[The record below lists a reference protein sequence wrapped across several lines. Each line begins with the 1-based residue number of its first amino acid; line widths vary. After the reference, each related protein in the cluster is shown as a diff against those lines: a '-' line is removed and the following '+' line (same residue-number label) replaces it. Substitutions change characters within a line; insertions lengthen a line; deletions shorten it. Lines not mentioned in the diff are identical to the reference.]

1 MRRAIRFVPLALAMF
16 VVAYMTLVVADG
28 VYTFGFKHTAT
39 STRTLQE
46 DDPGWDC
53 HTMGN
58 HVCGVSESFRSKF
71 QLYDRLFECFAE
83 ASYTAPKASWDSH
96 VRRCI
101 PDFD

>member
-1 MRRAIRFVPLALAMF
+1 VTRLLIFLALF
-16 VVAYMTLVVADG
+16 SLTVVTVSSVTYAVKD
-28 VYTFGFKHTAT
+28 TAA
-39 STRTLQE
+39 STRSIQE

-58 HVCGVSESFRSKF
+58 RVCGMSESYRSRF
-71 QLYDRLFECFAE
+71 ELYDRLFECFAE
-83 ASYTAPKASWDSH
+83 ASYTSPKASWDSH